1 MEHTHGEAFETL
13 VKSLND
19 EAVRLE
25 YERTCGGFRPSFLPR
40 LLGRFLI
47 GLGNVVYG
55 RRASYMKFRAL
66 EVIARVPYHSWE
78 VAAFTL
84 LTLFYRNEEKALR
97 LAETARFARFAQDN
111 ETMHVVVISAL
122 AAKNGARGGMHYAL
136 FPVLFAFFYFWASYL
151 LYLIRPRLSFELNYL
166 FEDHAYRQY
175 SEFITAHEETLK
187 VRPVDSEFLRR
198 YGRHLRS
205 ELEFFELVRN
215 DELVHRNQSYSSLRA

>member
-13 VKSLND
+13 VRSLND
-19 EAVRLE
+19 EAVRTE
-25 YERTCGGFRPSFLPR
+25 YERTCGGFRPTFLPR
-40 LLGRFLI
+40 LLGRSLI
-47 GLGNVVYG
+47 GLGNITYG
-55 RRASYMKFRAL
+55 RKPSYMKFRAI

-97 LAETARFARFAQDN
+97 LAETARFSRFAQDN

-122 AAKNGARGGMHYAL
+122 AAKNGARGGMRYAL
-136 FPVLFAFFYFWASYL
+136 LPVIFAFFYFWASYL
-151 LYLIRPRLSFELNYL
+151 LYLVRPRYSFELNYL

-175 SEFITAHEETLK
+175 SDFIARHADALK

-198 YGRHLRS
+198 YGRNPRS
-205 ELEFFELVRN
+205 ELEFFEAVRN
-215 DELVHRNQSYSSLRA
+215 DELVHRNQSYSALRA